1 MSLKA
6 IASCLGIRERTLYR
20 KRMELGIDMNRF
32 TDITDNELERII
44 CPIVACMPNVG
55 ETYIKGSLRSRGINI
70 PRRRLREQLNI
81 IVIDPIGRELRKRKP
96 IKRRVYNVKGP
107 NHLW

>member
-1 MSLKA
+1 MKEISFK
-6 IASCLGIRERTLYR
+6 IRKNYEQNRKFCVVKVETL
-20 KRMELGIDMNRF
+20 DTNRF

-44 CPIVACMPNVG
+44 RPIVACMPNAG

-81 IVIDPIGRELRKRKP
+81 IDPIGRELRKRKP

>member
-6 IASCLGIRERTLYR
+6 IASCLGISERTLYR
-20 KRMELGIDMNRF
+20 KRLELGIDMNRF
-32 TDITDNELERII
+32 TDINDNELERII
-44 CPIVACMPNVG
+44 RPIVASMPNAG

-81 IVIDPIGRELRKRKP
+81 IDPIGRELRKRKP
-96 IKRRVYNVKGP
+96 IKRRVYNVKRP

>member
-1 MSLKA
+1 MKEISFK
-6 IASCLGIRERTLYR
+6 IRKNYEQNRKFCVVKVETL
-20 KRMELGIDMNRF
+20 DMNRF

-44 CPIVACMPNVG
+44 RPIVACMPNAG

-81 IVIDPIGRELRKRKP
+81 IDPIGRELRKRKS